1 MWGLLC
7 FVWASSGCGE
17 WGLLFVAAHRLRGV
31 WACSTG
37 ARSLPLTA
45 HELRRSWQVEPISP
59 ELAGRFL
66 STAPLGKSSAVFWIE
81 KLFTFFWSYFQLWFE
96 KYPKSAMTSLLWW
109 SLASKREPGKE
120 WREDELLETL
130 IRGLLNLLELPAS
143 SPSPL
148 PPPLFLHLTSS
159 PSLLS
164 LPSLLLLFGFAAE
177 ATPAAEWG
185 KTSVCSLT
193 QQAPVKDL
201 LHTRTEYIL

>member
-45 HELRRSWQVEPISP
+45 HELRCSWQVEPISP

-81 KLFTFFWSYFQLWFE
+81 KLFTFFWSYLE
-96 KYPKSAMTSLLWW
+96 MPLAMSFKILVSIDVLFWREAVEGRGERSFRSPRCESGPHCVDVDGRLTSLGVGLG
-109 SLASKREPGKE
+109 SY
-120 WREDELLETL
+120 LL
-130 IRGLLNLLELPAS
+130 
-143 SPSPL
+143 
-148 PPPLFLHLTSS
+148 
-159 PSLLS
+159 
-164 LPSLLLLFGFAAE
+164 
-177 ATPAAEWG
+177 
-185 KTSVCSLT
+185 
-193 QQAPVKDL
+193 
-201 LHTRTEYIL
+201 